1 MTTKSQNGLL
11 SRHELGTQ
19 IVSLTNKVVSLE
31 EAIQRVRDFHKPITT
46 QYDNENKTEY
56 IGCAEC
62 GDEGWDGTFYH
73 HEYPCD
79 TIKALDGEK

>member
-31 EAIQRVRDFHKPITT
+31 EAVQRVRELHA
-46 QYDNENKTEY
+46 YDPDAICTSCNY
-56 IGCAEC
+56 L
-62 GDEGWDGTFYH
+62 H
-73 HEYPCD
+73 PCP
-79 TIKALDGEK
+79 TIQALDGEQ